1 MSSNDALIKKPCSCG
16 CSTVLVLLVLLQV
29 GCQESHLK
37 KDFPPELISKA
48 RSNFDIDITDWDVPI
63 GKPMAKRVRLVVQR
77 EGGVDATVQNFCQQK
92 LVKYLNARGFELDP
106 NESAELMVSI
116 VKASEIRKP
125 VRSAKVRI
133 AVKLSANESAEPILL
148 GIADGIVPRPDLSS
162 GVWMPR
168 SSYFRATQYAISKL
182 VHQLDNMPKT
192 TSPKP

>member
-1 MSSNDALIKKPCSCG
+1 LLLGG
-16 CSTVLVLLVLLQV
+16 CTS
-29 GCQESHLK
+29 QERSLK

-48 RSNFDIDITDWDVPI
+48 RANFEIDITDWDIPTDQPI
-63 GKPMAKRVRLVVQR
+63 AKRVHLVLQR
-77 EGGVDATVQNFCQQK
+77 EWGVNAAVQDYCEQK
-92 LVKYLNARGFELDP
+92 LTKSLNARGFELDP
-106 NESAELMVSI
+106 NATTELIVYI

-168 SSYFRATQYAISKL
+168 SSYFRAAQYAISKL
-182 VHQLDNMPKT
+182 MHQLDNMPKT
-192 TSPKP
+192 SSSPR